1 MKFRKQNISICVVRK
16 EMEILN
22 EFIFEMKR
30 PFCSLTG
37 SEDGAFSAASTRVVW
52 ILLFV
57 LQ

>member
-1 MKFRKQNISICVVRK
+1 
-16 EMEILN
+16 MEILN

>member
-1 MKFRKQNISICVVRK
+1 MKFRKQNISICVVR
-16 EMEILN
+16 LS